1 MTCLWLNLTESAQ
14 EIYDLIEPVEE
25 HEEKTK
31 RIRVTPDLTPQDVV
45 KLILADETFFCRR

>member
-1 MTCLWLNLTESAQ
+1 MLLNLIESAQ
-14 EIYDLIEPVEE
+14 AVYDLIEPVEE